1 MARYCVN
8 CGYREQGFCYLK
20 NKHTA
25 DDDGCPRWELQGVP
39 IPFTDPLPE
48 NYVSDGDGWE

>member
-25 DDDGCPRWELQGVP
+25 DDDGCSRWELQGVP
-39 IPFTDPLPE
+39 IPFTDPVPD